1 MVTIRQK
8 LNMVDVKMTS
18 KISKAVIVFSVGVTI
33 SLASIAFFDRFMA
46 MPNQAMMMGGM
57 MIQPQPCNCACKPN

>member
-1 MVTIRQK
+1 
-8 LNMVDVKMTS
+8 MTS
-18 KISKAVIVFSVGVTI
+18 KISKTVIVFSVGVTI